1 MFVLIRWLSSHST
14 LVLYRIAKLKC
25 HMNSTIL
32 PHPNLNLQL
41 RHKPWVQRLFWI
53 LLTLAM
59 VFYVLDLLVV
69 FLPQFQKNPIQTI
82 FNMSRE
88 DALAAWFASVQ
99 TLMTGFVL
107 LVIYCVI
114 RADHEPKKRA
124 RRWLVLALFFVYLA
138 VDDGAGIH
146 EKLGSSFDLL
156 AQNPE
161 SAPIFRTIQLWNPS
175 FSWHLFFTPIFVG
188 MGFFMLLFLWRELA
202 QKNLRLILLAALG
215 CYSLAVGFDF
225 IEGIASLHRTLG
237 DVFLLEPKSFAHVLR
252 ATEEL
257 LELLGT
263 TFFLT
268 LFLKHLT
275 QIVQRIEIEF

>member
-1 MFVLIRWLSSHST
+1 
-14 LVLYRIAKLKC
+14 
-25 HMNSTIL
+25 MNSTIL

-41 RHKPWVQRLFWI
+41 RHKLWIQKLFWI
-53 LLTLAM
+53 LVTLAM

-69 FLPQFQKNPIQTI
+69 FLPQFQKIPIQTI

-107 LVIYCVI
+107 LAIFGI
-114 RADHEPKKRA
+114 IRA

-161 SAPIFRTIQLWNPS
+161 SAPIFRAIQLWNPS

-188 MGFFMLLFLWRELA
+188 MGFFILLFLWRELA
-202 QKNLRLILLAALG
+202 QKNLGLILLMALG

-225 IEGIASLHRTLG
+225 VEGIASLHRTLG
-237 DVFLLEPKSFAHVLR
+237 DVFFLEPKNFAHLLR

-268 LFLKHLT
+268 LFLKYLT
-275 QIVQRIEIEF
+275 QIVKRIEIEF